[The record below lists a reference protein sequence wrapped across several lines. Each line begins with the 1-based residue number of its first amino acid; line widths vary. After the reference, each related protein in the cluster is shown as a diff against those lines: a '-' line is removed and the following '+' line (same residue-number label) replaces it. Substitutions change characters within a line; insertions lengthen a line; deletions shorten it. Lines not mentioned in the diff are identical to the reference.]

1 MSQFPGM
8 PAPSIVVR
16 GTKELAVRSKILP
29 SPAAF
34 AVTKLRLRKVGGVWS
49 KVAGKAPGDSGERV
63 KSNQIVVQA
72 KTDADFGGSVIQ
84 AVNEGVGTIR
94 QRTEQIAH
102 QYNDRKG
109 SDTLG

>member
-1 MSQFPGM
+1 MKGGAVQ
-8 PAPSIVVR
+8 R
-16 GTKELAVRSKILP
+16 GAEAESNRNSVDRRS
-29 SPAAF
+29 
-34 AVTKLRLRKVGGVWS
+34 
-49 KVAGKAPGDSGERV
+49 GDSGERV

-102 QYNDRKG
+102 QYNVRKG